1 MALCTCA
8 SMVLGLMT
16 TPQSTAQVTRLTAT
30 LPSMETRR
38 QDLAS
43 TPETCRKPRLADAA
57 CDGVALRQG
66 MTIDNSTPTL
76 GLRRVSAG
84 DALLKRH
91 GLPGVITTCLQAP
104 RRVCAS

>member
-43 TPETCRKPRLADAA
+43 TPETCRKPR
-57 CDGVALRQG
+57 
-66 MTIDNSTPTL
+66 
-76 GLRRVSAG
+76 
-84 DALLKRH
+84 ALLMQLATVSPSDR
-91 GLPGVITTCLQAP
+91 A
-104 RRVCAS
+104 